1 MVYAC
6 GIDFG
11 TTNSAIAVTDGKI
24 VPKLVP
30 LKNGKSTTPTAL
42 FYPTEKNSPPL
53 FGEDAVQ
60 AFITGESGR
69 FMRSMKRVLG
79 SDLMSAG
86 TLVNNRII
94 SFQSIL
100 SQYITH
106 LKIQAENY
114 CQHPIDNAVLGR
126 PVHFRENDAQGDKR
140 AEQELH
146 EIAHQ
151 VGFKHI
157 EFQYEPIAAAYA
169 HEVNIKQEQLACV
182 IDIGGGTSDFS
193 IIRIGETCRQKSDR
207 TNDIL
212 ACTGVRIGGNDFDS
226 NLSLKFFMPE
236 FGYNTLKHDE
246 FISEKLITM
255 PSKPYCMM
263 SNWSDI
269 NQMYSKN
276 VIEQI
281 KKTVYLATEPAKIN
295 RFVNLLEQEEGHA
308 LLNVVED
315 SKMALTTKENIRVH
329 LDFMPDFPLLNIA
342 RKQFEE
348 VIENNLNKITNSI
361 NECVLNAQIKHND
374 IQMIILTGGST
385 EIPIIQQKVKALFPH
400 AIISQGNKLSSVG
413 LGLAF
418 DCLNRF
424 EKGTSLSL
432 GVH

>member
-11 TTNSAIAVTDGKI
+11 TTNSAIAVTDGKSL
-24 VPKLVP
+24 PKLVP
-30 LKNGKSTTPTAL
+30 LKNEKSTTPTAM
-42 FYPTEKNSPPL
+42 FYPVGKSSLPL

-79 SDLMSAG
+79 SDLMLTG
-86 TLVNNRII
+86 TLVNNRIV
-94 SFQSIL
+94 SFKSIL
-100 SQYITH
+100 SQFISH
-106 LKIQAENY
+106 LKIQAEKY
-114 CQHPIDNAVLGR
+114 CQHTIENVVLGR
-126 PVHFRENDAQGDKR
+126 PVHFRENDEQGDKR
-140 AEQELH
+140 AEQELF

-157 EFQYEPIAAAYA
+157 AFQYEPIAAAYA
-169 HEVNIKQEQLACV
+169 HEINVKQEQLACV

-193 IIRIGETCRQKSDR
+193 IIKIGKTSHQKSDR

-212 ACTGVRIGGNDFDS
+212 ACTGVRVGGNDFDS

-246 FISEKLITM
+246 FIPEKLITI

-269 NQMYSKN
+269 NQMYSKKI
-276 VIEQI
+276 IEQI
-281 KKTVYLATEPAKIN
+281 KKTVYSAVEPEKIN
-295 RFVNLLEQEEGHA
+295 RFVKLLEQEEGHA
-308 LLNVVED
+308 LLNVVEKA
-315 SKMALTTKENIRVH
+315 KMDLTTKANIHVQ
-329 LDFMPDFPLLNIA
+329 LKFMPDFPQLNIQ
-342 RKQFEE
+342 REQFES
-348 VIENNLNKITNSI
+348 VIENNLNKIIHSV
-361 NECVLNAQIKHND
+361 NECVLNAQIQHKD

-385 EIPIIQQKVKALFPH
+385 EIPIIQRKIKELFPY
-400 AIISQGNKLSSVG
+400 ATISQRNKLSSVG

-424 EKGTSLSL
+424 E
-432 GVH
+432 